1 MTSQSDR
8 RTLSRELL
16 RDVNER
22 VASLASR
29 DEEILSF
36 LCECADDF
44 CVDQVVLQLA
54 RYGEIRDSG
63 GYVLAPGAPP
73 PPDLRRVARRAR
85 DAGPPFENDDSA
97 RLTSSPLPESLREP
111 SPRP

>member
-1 MTSQSDR
+1 MVFREEMTSQSDR

-29 DEEILSF
+29 DDEILSF

-54 RYGEIRDSG
+54 RYEEVRDSG
-63 GYVLAPGAPP
+63 GYVLAPGH
-73 PPDLRRVARRAR
+73 RTRHI
-85 DAGPPFENDDSA
+85 
-97 RLTSSPLPESLREP
+97 TPLA
-111 SPRP
+111 

>member
-1 MTSQSDR
+1 MTSQSER
-8 RTLSRELL
+8 RSLSRGLL

-44 CVDQVVLQLA
+44 CVDQVVLQLT
-54 RYGEIRDSG
+54 RYEEIRDRG
-63 GYVLAPGAPP
+63 CYVLAPGHRP
-73 PPDLRRVARRAR
+73 
-85 DAGPPFENDDSA
+85 
-97 RLTSSPLPESLREP
+97 RLTSVA
-111 SPRP
+111 

>member
-1 MTSQSDR
+1 MDIALTVGAAEEYGLQRREMTSRSDR

-44 CVDQVVLQLA
+44 CVDQVVLQLV
-54 RYGEIRDSG
+54 RYEEIRDSG
-63 GYVLAPGAPP
+63 GYVLAPGHRP
-73 PPDLRRVARRAR
+73 
-85 DAGPPFENDDSA
+85 
-97 RLTSSPLPESLREP
+97 RLASVD
-111 SPRP
+111 

>member
-1 MTSQSDR
+1 MNFRRQRSMVSREEMASQSDR

-63 GYVLAPGAPP
+63 GYVLALGHRP
-73 PPDLRRVARRAR
+73 
-85 DAGPPFENDDSA
+85 
-97 RLTSSPLPESLREP
+97 RLTSVE
-111 SPRP
+111 

>member
-1 MTSQSDR
+1 MVFSEEMNSRSDR

-54 RYGEIRDSG
+54 RYEEVRDSG
-63 GYVLAPGAPP
+63 GYVLAPGH
-73 PPDLRRVARRAR
+73 RAR
-85 DAGPPFENDDSA
+85 LASVE
-97 RLTSSPLPESLREP
+97 
-111 SPRP
+111 

>member
-1 MTSQSDR
+1 MNSQSDR

-29 DEEILSF
+29 EEEILSF
-36 LCECADDF
+36 LCECANDF

-54 RYGEIRDSG
+54 RYEEIRETG
-63 GYVLAPGAPP
+63 GYVLAPGH
-73 PPDLRRVARRAR
+73 
-85 DAGPPFENDDSA
+85 
-97 RLTSSPLPESLREP
+97 
-111 SPRP
+111 RPHLASVD

>member
-1 MTSQSDR
+1 MTSQSER

-29 DEEILSF
+29 DEELLSF

-44 CVDQVVLQLA
+44 CVDQVVLQLT
-54 RYGEIRDSG
+54 RYEEIRDRG
-63 GYVLAPGAPP
+63 GYVLAPGHRP
-73 PPDLRRVARRAR
+73 
-85 DAGPPFENDDSA
+85 
-97 RLTSSPLPESLREP
+97 RLTSVA
-111 SPRP
+111 

>member
-1 MTSQSDR
+1 MVSREEMTSQSDR

-36 LCECADDF
+36 LC
-44 CVDQVVLQLA
+44 
-54 RYGEIRDSG
+54 
-63 GYVLAPGAPP
+63 
-73 PPDLRRVARRAR
+73 
-85 DAGPPFENDDSA
+85 
-97 RLTSSPLPESLREP
+97 
-111 SPRP
+111 

>member
-1 MTSQSDR
+1 MVFREEMTSQSDR
-8 RTLSRELL
+8 RLLSRELL

-29 DEEILSF
+29 DEEMLSF

-54 RYGEIRDSG
+54 RYGEICDSG
-63 GYVLAPGAPP
+63 GYVLAPGHRPR
-73 PPDLRRVARRAR
+73 LISVA
-85 DAGPPFENDDSA
+85 
-97 RLTSSPLPESLREP
+97 
-111 SPRP
+111 